1 MIVLTG
7 LVTGTY
13 LMRSSHDKRR
23 KMWTMVV
30 AGVVLIVAGFVL
42 RNWYIISKILAT
54 PSWGLICNGI
64 SLLVLALVFY
74 RTDICGCTRYTSLL
88 STTGR
93 NSMTTYLAPNV
104 LYSAIALLPF
114 RLLFYKQPDS
124 ALLAICGSAAW
135 AIAMA
140 YFSILLEK
148 LHIKLKL

>member
-1 MIVLTG
+1 
-7 LVTGTY
+7 
-13 LMRSSHDKRR
+13 
-23 KMWTMVV
+23 
-30 AGVVLIVAGFVL
+30 
-42 RNWYIISKILAT
+42 
-54 PSWGLICNGI
+54 
-64 SLLVLALVFY
+64 
-74 RTDICGCTRYTSLL
+74 
-88 STTGR
+88 
-93 NSMTTYLAPNV
+93 MTTYLAPSV